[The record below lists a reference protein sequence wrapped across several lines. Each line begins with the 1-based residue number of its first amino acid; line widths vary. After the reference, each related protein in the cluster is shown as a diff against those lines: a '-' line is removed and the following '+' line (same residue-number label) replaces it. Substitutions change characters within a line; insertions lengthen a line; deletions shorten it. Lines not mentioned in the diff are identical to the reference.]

1 MTTSDFLLIAP
12 EVADALAEQR
22 PVVAL
27 ESTIISHGMP
37 HPRNVATALAVEDAV
52 RQQGAVP
59 ATVALL
65 EGRLVVG
72 LTADQ
77 IEQLG
82 SAPDVAKVSWR
93 DVGATLAN
101 KTLGATTV
109 ATTMFAA
116 HQAGI
121 RLFATGGLGG
131 VHRGDTGDVSADLTA
146 LGSLPV
152 AVVSAGVKA
161 VLDLPRT
168 LEALETLGV
177 PVLGW
182 QTEVFPEFWTRGL
195 DLPVTASVSDVSHA
209 AAILHAHWSVGL
221 TTGVVLATPVP
232 AEYEADQVIIEAAIE
247 AGLAAAHDQG
257 VSGAE
262 ITPFLLAHIVETT
275 GGASLDTNVAL
286 VTHNATVAAQVA
298 VALAGYEA

>member
-1 MTTSDFLLIAP
+1 MTTSNFLLIAP

-65 EGRLVVG
+65 EGCLVVG

-82 SAPDVAKVSWR
+82 SAADVAKVSWR
-93 DVGATLAN
+93 DVGVTLAN

-182 QTEVFPEFWTRGL
+182 QTEVFPEFWTRGH
-195 DLPVTASVSDVSHA
+195 DLPVTASVADA
-209 AAILHAHWSVGL
+209 AHTAEILHAHWAVGL
-221 TTGVVLATPVP
+221 TTGAVLAVPVP
-232 AEYEADQVIIEAAIE
+232 AEHEADQVIIEAAIE
-247 AGLAAAHDQG
+247 AGLAAAQIQG

>member
-82 SAPDVAKVSWR
+82 SAPDVSKVSWR

-182 QTEVFPEFWTRGL
+182 QTEIFPEFWTRGH
-195 DLPVTASVSDVSHA
+195 DLPVTASVADASHA

-221 TTGVVLATPVP
+221 TTGVVLAAPVP
-232 AEYEADQVIIEAAIE
+232 A
-247 AGLAAAHDQG
+247 
-257 VSGAE
+257 
-262 ITPFLLAHIVETT
+262 
-275 GGASLDTNVAL
+275 
-286 VTHNATVAAQVA
+286 
-298 VALAGYEA
+298 